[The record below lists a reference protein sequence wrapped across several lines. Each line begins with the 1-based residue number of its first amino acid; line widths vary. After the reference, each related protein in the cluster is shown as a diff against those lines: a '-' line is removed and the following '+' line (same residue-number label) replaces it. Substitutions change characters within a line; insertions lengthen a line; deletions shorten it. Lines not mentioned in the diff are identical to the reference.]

1 MVQTC
6 GTSEAI
12 ALSYPQLPMVCLRST
27 HRNEDAFLI
36 VVHDYY
42 FRDSEVTPSI
52 RCSWQ
57 LQSLILYWEGEKPPK
72 CVLSVRAPAC
82 LPKTGCLCFLGY

>member
-27 HRNEDAFLI
+27 HPNEDALPI
-36 VVHDYY
+36 VVHDY

-57 LQSLILYWEGEKPPK
+57 LQSLILYREGEIPPK
-72 CVLSVRAPAC
+72 SVLPVHAPAC
-82 LPKTGCLCFLGY
+82 LPKTGEP